1 MQIDHPRDGTFIITR
16 VEHVLRSAPSDL
28 LQAALLFIDLHL
40 DLVDLVVSTLAFV
53 LKDLSVHITDIVT

>member
-1 MQIDHPRDGTFIITR
+1 MQIDHPRHGTLIIAR
-16 VEHVLRSAPSDL
+16 VKHVLRSAASDL